1 MLPLFL
7 SVACSVLIAFILKIN
22 EVRTGERLVVLAGN
36 YVVAAL
42 ISYFTWQIRPVEIAR
57 FDFGVIVFA
66 IAVGIGFTVAF
77 FAYMKSVNK
86 AGVGLATLVARISIV
101 LPLVFSALFFAEIP
115 DVLQWIGIALTLIT
129 IIVFGQS
136 MKSDKS
142 KEWNAESIF
151 YIFLLFVVLGLNDF
165 AMKVFREWQPG
176 GDRGQFLLF
185 LFGTAAIF
193 TWTLVLTRKKKIKL
207 FDLGLGLFLGIPN
220 MYASYFLIDALHQ
233 LPGIVVYPLVNV
245 SIIGFTVLGGIWIW
259 KEKINRLGWL
269 SLGLAVISI
278 VFLSL

>member
-7 SVACSVLIAFILKIN
+7 SVTCSVLIAFILKIN

-36 YVVAAL
+36 YFVAAL
-42 ISYFTWQIRPVEIAR
+42 ISYFTWQVQPSDMVR
-57 FDFGVIVFA
+57 FDNEVIFFA
-66 IAVGIGFTVAF
+66 IAVGIGFAVAF

-101 LPLVFSALFFAEIP
+101 LPLVFSALFYSEVP
-115 DVLQWIGIALTLIT
+115 DLLQWMGIILTFVT
-129 IIVFGQS
+129 IVVFAQS

-151 YIFLLFVVLGLNDF
+151 YIFLLFTVLGLNDF
-165 AMKVFREWQPG
+165 AMKIFREWQPG

-193 TWTLVLTRKKKIKL
+193 TWALVLIRRKRIKL

-269 SLGLAVISI
+269 SLGLAVVSI
-278 VFLSL
+278 VFLSV

>member
-151 YIFLLFVVLGLNDF
+151 YIFLLFLVLGLNDF

>member
-36 YVVAAL
+36 YLVASV
-42 ISYFTWQIRPVEIAR
+42 ISYFTWQIQPLAVAR
-57 FDFGVIVFA
+57 FDFGVILFA
-66 IAVGIGFTVAF
+66 IAVGIGFAVAF

-101 LPLVFSALFFAEIP
+101 LPLVFSAVFYSEIP
-115 DVLQWIGIALTLIT
+115 DVLQWIGIVLTFIT
-129 IIVFGQS
+129 IVVFAQS
-136 MKSDKS
+136 LKSDKS

-165 AMKVFREWQPG
+165 AMKVFREWLPG

-185 LFGTAAIF
+185 LFGTAAVF
-193 TWTLVLTRKKKIKL
+193 TWILVLVKKKRIRL
-207 FDLGLGLFLGIPN
+207 FDLGLGLFLGVPN

-269 SLGLAVISI
+269 SLGLAVVSI
-278 VFLSL
+278 VFLSV

>member
-66 IAVGIGFTVAF
+66 IAVGIGFAVAF